1 VRCDTLQHEGRV
13 GRRGRLDARVAACFR
28 AILTLAASP
37 RHGWEEQAMEFRA
50 FEPAIEVLGQT
61 VWTIVDAFD
70 LFKEIPSRI
79 LIEEGVG
86 EPGDGGVVRLAPA
99 GWYSQEAWLRAFK
112 RIAES
117 VGESKLYA
125 IGLRIPENA
134 KFPPHIKT
142 IDDAVAS
149 IDVAYHMNHRKA
161 GKVMFDPATGAML
174 EGIGH
179 YGYKKLGPRSIESV
193 CANPYPCSFDRGI
206 ITTMARRFEKGAAI
220 VHDDTRP
227 CRRKGQNDCT
237 YKITW

>member
-1 VRCDTLQHEGRV
+1 
-13 GRRGRLDARVAACFR
+13 
-28 AILTLAASP
+28 
-37 RHGWEEQAMEFRA
+37 M
-50 FEPAIEVLGQT
+50 
-61 VWTIVDAFD
+61 
-70 LFKEIPSRI
+70 K
-79 LIEEGVG
+79 
-86 EPGDGGVVRLAPA
+86 
-99 GWYSQEAWLRAFK
+99 LRAFK

-193 CANPYPCSFDRGI
+193 SANPYPCSFDRGI

-220 VHDDTRP
+220 VHDDTFALPDARS
-227 CRRKGQNDCT
+227 QNDSAPT
-237 YKITW
+237 RSPGRQVRTPYGAGVRLSMSSASVSRM